1 MLEKMTLREKIGQ
14 IIMAGFPAS
23 NISPEYKRLVEEYKI
38 GNTILFSHNIET
50 SSQVRKLCSE
60 LAELIE
66 NNTGCQPFIAVDQE
80 GGMVT
85 RLPRDATIFPGAM
98 AIAATGDPV
107 NAYRAGHATGRELGA
122 LGINVNMAPVLDI
135 NSNRNNPVIGVRA
148 FGDSK
153 EQVSVFGMEMMKGLI
168 DAQVLPIIKHF
179 PGHGDTAVDS
189 HIGLPVIDKSLSE
202 LMSNEI
208 VPFHN
213 AINNGA
219 EAVMTSHILF
229 PQIENNNKPA
239 TMSHRIITGLL
250 REQLGFEGL
259 VFSDCLEMDA
269 VKKYYGTAKG
279 ALEAVKAG
287 VNIVCISH
295 TPELVEQAVKLMEE
309 AVQNGE
315 LPVETIDKSVKKI
328 IAFKRKYRAAGY
340 GGDDIAIVG
349 CPGHKTLAADI
360 REKSITSVGA
370 KGRGF
375 PPVDSNTL
383 FIGSYAGRSTLA
395 SSSAD
400 KSFSFPEYMAREFS
414 GQFLLTSVNPTA
426 EEMAE
431 VLQKA
436 REYKTVVYGTYN
448 GHLNPGQLELV
459 SRLCGNNENVIAV
472 ALRNPY
478 DLGSI
483 DARAYKLAAYEY
495 TTQVFDI
502 LSEIF
507 RGSIIPAGKLP
518 VDI

>member
-14 IIMAGFPAS
+14 MIMAGFPAS

-50 SSQVRKLCSE
+50 SFQVRKLCSE
-60 LAELIE
+60 LTGLIE
-66 NNTGCQPFIAVDQE
+66 NNTGCRPFIAVDQE
-80 GGMVT
+80 GGTVT
-85 RLPRDATIFPGAM
+85 RLPDDATIFPGAM
-98 AIAATGDPV
+98 AIAATGEPC
-107 NAYRAGHATGRELGA
+107 NAYNAGYATGTELGA

-135 NSNRNNPVIGVRA
+135 NSNKNNPVIGVRA

-153 EQVSVFGMEMMKGLI
+153 EQVAGFGMEMMKGLV
-168 DAQVLPIIKHF
+168 DAHVLPIIKHF

-189 HIGLPVIDKSLSE
+189 HIGLPVIDKSLTE

-208 VPFHN
+208 VPFYK

-239 TMSHRIITGLL
+239 TMSYRIITGLL
-250 REQLGFEGL
+250 RLQLGFEGL
-259 VFSDCLEMDA
+259 IFSDCLEMDA
-269 VKKYYGTAKG
+269 VKKYYGTAEG

-295 TPELVEQAVKLMEE
+295 TPELAEQAVKLIEE

-315 LPVETIDKSVKKI
+315 LSIETIDKSVKLI
-328 IAFKRKYRAAGY
+328 IDFKKKYQSAGCDENISIVGSPEHKALAAG
-340 GGDDIAIVG
+340 
-349 CPGHKTLAADI
+349 I
-360 REKSITSVGA
+360 RKKSITPVNCKSRVL
-370 KGRGF
+370 
-375 PPVDSNTL
+375 PPVDSHTL
-383 FIGSYAGRSTLA
+383 FMGSYASRSTLA

-400 KSFSFPEYMAREFS
+400 KSFSFPEYMAGEFA

-426 EEMAE
+426 EEIKE
-431 VLQKA
+431 VLEKA
-436 REYKTVVYGTYN
+436 EGYKTVVYGTYN
-448 GHLNPGQLELV
+448 GHLNPGQLELAN
-459 SRLCGNNENVIAV
+459 RLCENKENVIAV

-478 DLGSI
+478 DLGGI
-483 DARAYKLAAYEY
+483 DKRAFRLAAYEY
-495 TTQVFDI
+495 TTQVFEI

-507 RGSIIPAGKLP
+507 KGNIAPSGKLP